1 MLNDW
6 LLTHAFGGERNEKKK
21 NEDQERD
28 QDNLNVEHGNR
39 NPRVG
44 KTFEES
50 RNFQAKW
57 LKEHTLHLSPL
68 I

>member
-1 MLNDW
+1 MSKRKISSS
-6 LLTHAFGGERNEKKK
+6 FGGERNEKK

-44 KTFEES
+44 ETFEES

-57 LKEHTLHLSPL
+57 LKEHTHFICPL
-68 I
+68 